1 MGPHPRGESDWDRR
15 ALLIAAAITLV
26 AVLGV
31 VFVRNLTDFS
41 VYYAAG
47 QSLLSGRTDLY
58 APDFARGVVM
68 DYRYL
73 PFFLVAFIPLWHAP
87 YTLAAWVW
95 HLLDT
100 LAIVVAVASI
110 ASIYAKVPY
119 SGVKVWTIAFLA
131 VVPYF
136 AMALDY
142 GNAQLMATALMFAGL
157 SLALR
162 RRELPAAAL
171 LAVAI
176 TIKIVPALTLPVLR
190 CHAPLQA
197 PRPRGDHHGR
207 AQSAACGLLRTGGQS
222 DLIARWYSHVIAG
235 QEFHETNG
243 PINLSLKGQL
253 RRNFTEVDYRQRVD
267 GDHRYAAVNVAAFSP
282 STTDRVWLALSA
294 CHVRRRSRPD
304 LAVRAD
310 IAIPRNGED
319 DVRLEALQLGLMI
332 CLMLF
337 VGPLTS
343 KVYLVALLWPVVA
356 VGIAAWDQAA
366 VRRALIVV
374 AILSSALPLLPGRTV
389 QRFLLVAGTD
399 FYVSC
404 AILGLVAFTLMRSRK
419 PRRTRLRHGCP
430 FHLCIA
436 FDQRALSSASCLPLS
451 RARARCAS
459 SLASL
464 AIAAACTLQR
474 PVPRPGRNRCCRGDE
489 GDRRLAREA
498 RG

>member
-1 MGPHPRGESDWDRR
+1 MGPHPSGERDWHRR
-15 ALLIAAAITLV
+15 AALIAAAIALL

-41 VYYAAG
+41 VYYTAG

-73 PFFLVAFIPLWHAP
+73 PFFLVAFIPLWHTP
-87 YTLAAWVW
+87 YPLAAWVW

-110 ASIYAKVPY
+110 ASIYTKVPY
-119 SGVKVWTIAFLA
+119 SRVKVWTVAFLA

-136 AMALDY
+136 AMAMDY
-142 GNAQLMATALMFAGL
+142 GNAHLIATALMFAGL

-176 TIKIVPALTLPVLR
+176 TIKIVPVLTLPYFAVTRRFRLLGLV
-190 CHAPLQA
+190 AIFT
-197 PRPRGDHHGR
+197 
-207 AQSAACGLLRTGGQS
+207 AALNLLPAAYFGLAGNR
-222 DLIARWYSHVIAG
+222 DLIERWYAHVIAG

-282 STTDRVWLALSA
+282 LTTDRVWLALSA
-294 CHVRRRSRPD
+294 GTFAGGLVLIWLSARMRD
-304 LAVRAD
+304 AT
-310 IAIPRNGED
+310 NGEN

-343 KVYLVALLWPVVA
+343 KVYLIALLWPVVA
-356 VGIAAWDQAA
+356 VGGAAWDRGAI
-366 VRRALIVV
+366 RRTLIVV
-374 AILSSALPLLPGRTV
+374 AILSSALPLLPGRAL
-389 QRFLLVAGTD
+389 QRLLLVAGTD

-404 AILGLVAFTLMRSRK
+404 AIFGLVAFTLMRAAPVARHV
-419 PRRTRLRHGCP
+419 TR
-430 FHLCIA
+430 
-436 FDQRALSSASCLPLS
+436 
-451 RARARCAS
+451 
-459 SLASL
+459 
-464 AIAAACTLQR
+464 
-474 PVPRPGRNRCCRGDE
+474 
-489 GDRRLAREA
+489 
-498 RG
+498 